1 MIVSAAADD
10 PDACTR
16 LSATVTPAAIAP
28 RSVART
34 VGDVVARCIGASRH
48 DEVVLAVHD
57 VLSDALDRGP
67 SEPLKVRVRE
77 RDDRID
83 IEVVDGR
90 CPPGPVG
97 PLRVARAL
105 ADDLE
110 EEVTD
115 AGHVIRLS
123 YWSA

>member
-1 MIVSAAADD
+1 MSAAADD

-16 LSATVTPAAIAP
+16 LAATVTPAAIAP

-34 VGDVVARCIGASRH
+34 VGDVVARCIGAARH
-48 DEVVLAVHD
+48 DEVVLAVHE
-57 VLSDALDRGP
+57 VLCDALDRGP
-67 SEPLKVRVRE
+67 SQPLKVRVRE
-77 RDDRID
+77 RDDRVD
-83 IEVVDGR
+83 IEIVDGR
-90 CPPGPVG
+90 CPPSSVG
-97 PLRVARAL
+97 PLHVARAL
-105 ADDLE
+105 ADDLK

>member
-1 MIVSAAADD
+1 MLVSAAADD

-16 LSATVTPAAIAP
+16 LAATVPPAAIAP

-34 VGDVVARCIGASRH
+34 VGDVVARYLGAARH
-48 DEVVLAVHD
+48 DDVVLAVHD
-57 VLSDALDRGP
+57 VLADALGRGP
-67 SEPLKVRVRE
+67 SQPLKVRVRE

-90 CPPGPVG
+90 CSPGPVG

-123 YWSA
+123 YWSP